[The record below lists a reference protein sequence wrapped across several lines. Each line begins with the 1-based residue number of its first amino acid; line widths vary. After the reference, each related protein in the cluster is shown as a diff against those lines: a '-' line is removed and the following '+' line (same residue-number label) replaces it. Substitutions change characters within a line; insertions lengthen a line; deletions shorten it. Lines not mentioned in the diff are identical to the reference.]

1 VEEAFMK
8 RRLGWVVLT
17 LVAVLVGYPAFLI
30 ANATFF
36 PKRYQVQSIAL
47 RPDYQDAEL
56 LERAWQLPVATRF
69 EHTVDSQENVSVC
82 GLASAANVFRSLGT
96 GPTTAAAVVHGT
108 GRCRILGYCWNGL
121 TLDELADVIRSKT
134 DRKVTVLRDMTLV
147 QFREQVA
154 RANDSGRRYIVN
166 FHRGLLFGRG
176 GGHHSPVGG
185 YLPDRDL
192 VFVLD
197 VNARYGPWLV
207 STERLYNAV
216 DSVDPESRKKRG
228 LLLVE

>member
-1 VEEAFMK
+1 MT
-8 RRLGWVVLT
+8 RRFGWAVLA
-17 LVAVLVGYPAFLI
+17 LLAVLVAYPAFLI
-30 ANATFF
+30 ARAKFF

-47 RPDYQDAEL
+47 RPEYQDAAL
-56 LERAWQLPVATRF
+56 LERAWTLPVAARF
-69 EHTVDSQENVSVC
+69 GHTLESQRNVSAC

-96 GPTTAAAVVHGT
+96 GPTTASSVVEGT
-108 GRCRILGYCWNGL
+108 GKCRMLGYCWNGL

-134 DRKVTVLRDMTLV
+134 DRKVTVLRDLTLAE
-147 QFREQVA
+147 FRAQVA

-166 FHRGLLFGRG
+166 FHRGLLFGQG
-176 GGHHSPVGG
+176 GGHHAPIGG

-207 STERLYNAV
+207 PTERLYRAV
-216 DSVDPESRKKRG
+216 DSVDSDARKKRG
-228 LLLVE
+228 MLLIE